1 VTTEP
6 DLTETQK
13 AYNVA
18 QYEMFQL
25 AAYGHCTYTNGEL
38 LTAEGKRQ
46 QADYNDRIR
55 RAREELEAAVLRLVA
70 EHAETFANSRFVSAD
85 WLRSLADD
93 PAILSLLAVRPDE
106 REPVASVGSA
116 PATDRAALSAKL
128 WAIAEHHI
136 VAEWICCE
144 PLKPGH
150 KLCAKGYAALGMVK
164 TLLVDGDPEKTWNP
178 SAPLLDAVL
187 SVLPASSDRAAELSP
202 VERTMLVYALDQA
215 QEKIWSEDGF
225 TDEDQAAVTSLRR
238 RADETSRAET
248 QDSEAHPAEHTWAA
262 ELHDPLADEWV
273 PGTRYITR
281 DRAVNALTHARAIG
295 PTWKDGTPTERRLV
309 RATTTYTV
317 ERAAVAQPETEI
329 IHGCPP
335 DGSGLT
341 PCCGRTPFELP
352 RKDRISSEAPV
363 TCPAAAPAQ
372 PAEEA

>member
-1 VTTEP
+1 VNTTDPQPEP
-6 DLTETQK
+6 DLTDTQK

-18 QYEMFQL
+18 QSEMFQL

-106 REPVASVGSA
+106 REAVSSVGSV

-164 TLLVDGDPEKTWNP
+164 TLLVDGDPEKAWNP

-187 SVLPASSDRAAELSP
+187 SVLPASVDRAAVLE
-202 VERTMLVYALDQA
+202 E
-215 QEKIWSEDGF
+215 
-225 TDEDQAAVTSLRR
+225 AADFFRGLHVTGTAISAAEAEAELRR
-238 RADETSRAET
+238 MADETPRAEA
-248 QDSEAHPAEHTWAA
+248 QPRRGDQFEAWLKAQRAEFERGESPWPILDYLLDRYR
-262 ELHDPLADEWV
+262 LHADTGTPLGEHVCEGRTVGDCECLESAPPV
-273 PGTRYITR
+273 HVGGN
-281 DRAVNALTHARAIG
+281 VNAEDCPACTGSNPPYPFICPG
-295 PTWKDGTPTERRLV
+295 PNAV
-309 RATTTYTV
+309 
-317 ERAAVAQPETEI
+317 VAQPA
-329 IHGCPP
+329 
-335 DGSGLT
+335 
-341 PCCGRTPFELP
+341 
-352 RKDRISSEAPV
+352 KEA
-363 TCPAAAPAQ
+363 
-372 PAEEA
+372 

>member
-70 EHAETFANSRFVSAD
+70 EHAETSANSRFVSAD

-93 PAILSLLAVRPDE
+93 PAMLSLLAVRPDE

-144 PLKPGH
+144 PLAPGH

-187 SVLPASSDRAAELSP
+187 SVLPASSDRAAEWRSAADHIEAMRGYPSLMVP
-202 VERTMLVYALDQA
+202 EEAVE
-215 QEKIWSEDGF
+215 E
-225 TDEDQAAVTSLRR
+225 LRR
-238 RADETSRAET
+238 VADETR
-248 QDSEAHPAEHTWAA
+248 
-262 ELHDPLADEWV
+262 DEV
-273 PGTRYITR
+273 
-281 DRAVNALTHARAIG
+281 V
-295 PTWKDGTPTERRLV
+295 
-309 RATTTYTV
+309 
-317 ERAAVAQPETEI
+317 
-329 IHGCPP
+329 HGCPP

-352 RKDRISSEAPV
+352 LGDRISSEAPV
-363 TCPAAAPAQ
+363 TCPNAVVAQ
-372 PAEEA
+372 PAKEADNPRTVCVCGHTRGEHLVVSGRLLCDACHPDSTDNLVCKEFEAL